1 MAGYQEL
8 TIGRLVDILIF
19 HSIQD
24 AMWRLLRYKCNR
36 CDIWNLAI
44 VLFFSRGGSRKAHRD
59 PLTTGASSDRNAVL
73 AGIGKKPTHGAMNV
87 YFSHPI
93 RQKGTKFRRS
103 VLRVKSQKLLE
114 NPRVGQNLFKL
125 FALQKLYE
133 SLGQRRP
140 QYKGYRIDCLKEL
153 KITMNGIKGL
163 RYQRWFPSFRHKERL
178 RAKGDLFQRLIALGA

>member
-36 CDIWNLAI
+36 CDIWNLVI

-73 AGIGKKPTHGAMNV
+73 AGIGKTANTRGDECLL
-87 YFSHPI
+87 FSSNSTK
-93 RQKGTKFRRS
+93 RTKFHRS

-140 QYKGYRIDCLKEL
+140 QYKGYRIDCLKE
-153 KITMNGIKGL
+153 TFE
-163 RYQRWFPSFRHKERL
+163 QH
-178 RAKGDLFQRLIALGA
+178 

>member
-1 MAGYQEL
+1 
-8 TIGRLVDILIF
+8 
-19 HSIQD
+19 
-24 AMWRLLRYKCNR
+24 MWRLLRYKCNR

-73 AGIGKKPTHGAMNV
+73 AGIGKTANTRGDECLL
-87 YFSHPI
+87 FSSNSTK
-93 RQKGTKFRRS
+93 RTKFHRS

-140 QYKGYRIDCLKEL
+140 QYKGYRIDCLKE
-153 KITMNGIKGL
+153 TFE
-163 RYQRWFPSFRHKERL
+163 QH
-178 RAKGDLFQRLIALGA
+178 

>member
-8 TIGRLVDILIF
+8 TIGRLVDILVF

-73 AGIGKKPTHGAMNV
+73 AGIGKTPTHGAMNV

-93 RQKGTKFRRS
+93 RQNEQNFVDQYEGLK
-103 VLRVKSQKLLE
+103 VKSCLRIYEWVKIYSNCLHCRNCMNHWDSDARSTKDTGSIVWKKLL
-114 NPRVGQNLFKL
+114 NSIKDY
-125 FALQKLYE
+125 YE
-133 SLGQRRP
+133 WNKRTAIS
-140 QYKGYRIDCLKEL
+140 KVV
-153 KITMNGIKGL
+153 
-163 RYQRWFPSFRHKERL
+163 SFISSQGETES
-178 RAKGDLFQRLIALGA
+178 

>member
-8 TIGRLVDILIF
+8 TIGRVVDILIF

-59 PLTTGASSDRNAVL
+59 PLTTDASSDRNAVL

-93 RQKGTKFRRS
+93 RQNGTKFRRS

-140 QYKGYRIDCLKEL
+140 QYKGYRIDCLKE
-153 KITMNGIKGL
+153 TFE
-163 RYQRWFPSFRHKERL
+163 QH
-178 RAKGDLFQRLIALGA
+178 

>member
-1 MAGYQEL
+1 MRRNHSHIYTNTTLAISTINSSYSVYRGGGLYQEL

-93 RQKGTKFRRS
+93 RQNGTKFRRS

-140 QYKGYRIDCLKEL
+140 QYKGYRIDCLKE
-153 KITMNGIKGL
+153 TFE
-163 RYQRWFPSFRHKERL
+163 QH
-178 RAKGDLFQRLIALGA
+178 